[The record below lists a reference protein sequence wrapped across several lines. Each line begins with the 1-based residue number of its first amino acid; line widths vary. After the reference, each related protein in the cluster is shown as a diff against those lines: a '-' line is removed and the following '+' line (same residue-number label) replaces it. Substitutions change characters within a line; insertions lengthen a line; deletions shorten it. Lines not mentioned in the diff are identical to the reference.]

1 MQTIISHINE
11 DLHSIMAE
19 DEKIILLGE
28 DICDP
33 YGGAFKAT
41 KGLSTR
47 FGGRVIATPISESLI
62 CGLIIGLAI
71 ERMHPIGEIMFGDFL
86 SLCFSQLLDNAA
98 KYKKMFNNQLH
109 YPFVLRTPM
118 GGGRGYGATHSQSIE
133 KYFTS
138 IDGIQVIA
146 INEIWDGLYKKCF
159 SFKEDPIILIE
170 NKLLYG
176 KRGINTNDLNKR
188 GFNIYS
194 NQLYFPT
201 HFLSFE
207 NNTIDKMTFIAY
219 GLNVSYLIEILE
231 ELYMETEIS
240 IGLIILTNLS
250 LYDVNYIAQNVSSE
264 GPVIVV
270 EDGELRQGIGSE
282 LFVKLSTE
290 IDNEIFRLGAKD
302 MVIPSARQLESQV
315 IVTKERLE
323 LFIKNYLSG

>member
-11 DLHSIMAE
+11 DLHSIMDE
-19 DEKIILLGE
+19 DDKVILLGE

-47 FGGRVIATPISESLI
+47 FGDRVIATPISESLI

-71 ERMHPIGEIMFGDFL
+71 EKMHPIGEIMFGDFL

-98 KYKKMFNNQLH
+98 KYRKMFNNQLH

-133 KYFTS
+133 KYFTPL
-138 IDGIQVIA
+138 DGIQVIA
-146 INEIWDGLYKKCF
+146 INEIWDGLFKKCF
-159 SFKEDPIILIE
+159 SFKENPIILIE

-176 KRGINTNDLNKR
+176 KCGVKTSDLNKR
-188 GFNIYS
+188 GFNVQS
-194 NQLYFPT
+194 NPLYFPT
-201 HFLSFE
+201 HYLSFE
-207 NNTIDKMTFIAY
+207 NNTIDKITFIAY
-219 GLNVSYLIEILE
+219 GLNVSYLIEIIE
-231 ELYMETEIS
+231 ELYIETEIS

-250 LYDVNYIAQNVSSE
+250 QYDVEYISHNVSSE
-264 GPVIVV
+264 GPVVIV

-282 LFVKLSTE
+282 LFVKLST
-290 IDNEIFRLGAKD
+290 IIVNKIYRFGAKD
-302 MVIPSARQLESQV
+302 MVIPSAIQLESQV

-323 LFIKNYLSG
+323 LFVKNYFNE